1 MALYVIGLLLE
12 AWYLFGG
19 ERGVGR
25 GGGGSG
31 LSVLGLGFCLGLGFL
46 GLGFGFSVW
55 GSGFRRRP

>member
-25 GGGGSG
+25 GGG
-31 LSVLGLGFCLGLGFL
+31 VQD
-46 GLGFGFSVW
+46 
-55 GSGFRRRP
+55 

>member
-25 GGGGSG
+25 GGGSG